1 VAAGQQSD
9 SGRAE
14 RRVDYRGV
22 RIVLVTSTFVQ
33 HDGRVGWHIND
44 DDRYRDLVACGSG
57 ESVADAMVTCPTTH
71 GLDTAVDEIR
81 AFFADDHVHMALIVA
96 AGQRLVTTIERADLP
111 ASSSGLPPAAELGTL
126 TGRTVS
132 PSAALD
138 AVTAAL
144 LRDRR
149 RRLAVVDDRG
159 RLLGLLCLK
168 KSCTG
173 YCSDGDVRERA
184 GEAGRLRG

>member
-1 VAAGQQSD
+1 VTTSAVTRVWPGAF
-9 SGRAE
+9 GR
-14 RRVDYRGV
+14 
-22 RIVLVTSTFVQ
+22 
-33 HDGRVGWHIND
+33 
-44 DDRYRDLVACGSG
+44 GSG
-57 ESVADAMVTCPTTH
+57 EFVGDVMVTCPTTH
-71 GLDTAVDEIR
+71 GLDTAVDDIR
-81 AFFADDHVHMALIVA
+81 TFFVDDHVHMALIVA
-96 AGQRLVTTIERADLP
+96 AGQRLVTTIERRDLP

-126 TGRTVS
+126 TGRTVG

-168 KSCTG
+168 KSGTG

-184 GEAGRLRG
+184 GEAERLRG